1 MKVKLLI
8 PFAIIMLLVAFLQ
21 YSYDS
26 KIGYFTERD
35 VFFALPSGKILKV
48 LSFGNQ
54 SFLADMIF
62 IWSIQFYSTYHFKN
76 RFEFVED
83 IFNIIT
89 DLDSQHKIAYYIG
102 AIIMTL
108 EAKEFNKAIKLL
120 QKGSKNMKNEW
131 VFDYESAYI
140 ALKFLKDYELAE
152 KYYFQASKNP
162 DAPALIKRMGAH
174 MVYMQDN
181 LNYAHNLWMEI
192 LKNAET
198 ELEKNVAKNHLY
210 QIKFEMDKHFLEQK
224 INSFKDRYGRFPKNL
239 NELRKKGIIKQVY
252 RDFDGNNY
260 VYNSKQGK
268 IQAKKVF
275 RWKKYF

>member
-1 MKVKLLI
+1 MKIKLLI
-8 PFAIIMLLVAFLQ
+8 PFVIIILIVAFLQ

-26 KIGYFTERD
+26 KIGYFSERD
-35 VFFALPSGKILKV
+35 VFFALPSGKILKI

-54 SFLADMIF
+54 NFLADMIF

-89 DLDSQHKIAYYIG
+89 DLDTQHKVAYYIG
-102 AIIMTL
+102 SIIMTL

-140 ALKFLKDYELAE
+140 ALKFLKDYQLAE
-152 KYYFQASKNP
+152 KFYFKASKNP
-162 DAPALIKRMGAH
+162 DAPSIIRRMGAH
-174 MVYMQDN
+174 MVYMRDN
-181 LNYAHNLWMEI
+181 LSYAYNLWMGI
-192 LKNAET
+192 FRNAENT
-198 ELEKNVAKNHLY
+198 LEQNVAKNHLY
-210 QIKFEMDKHFLEQK
+210 QIKFEMDKRFLEQQ
-224 INSFKDRYGRFPKNL
+224 INSFQTLYGRFPEDL
-239 NELRKKGIIKQVY
+239 EELKDRGMIENVY
-252 RDFDGNNY
+252 QDFDGNDYIYDSNT
-260 VYNSKQGK
+260 GT
-268 IQAKKVF
+268 ITAKKIF